1 MPRPIATATIAFG
14 LVSIPVG
21 LYTATSSK
29 AIGFHLLH
37 ARCGTRIQHRNWCP
51 TCRRLVERTD
61 LVRGFP
67 IGKTKHV
74 PFTDAELDALE
85 RNGNRVIEISTF
97 VPLSTVD
104 PIYYESTYYLAP
116 VERGEKPYRLLT
128 EAMRQTE
135 RVAVGSVVLRGKE
148 HLVLLRP
155 LPRGLVLHQL
165 YYADE
170 VRDFDEIDPGEHAR
184 VAETELALAKRL
196 VAGLAG
202 KAFDPAA
209 YRDAYRERI
218 LAIAKRKAAGREVT
232 VAPEAETPASP
243 LDLMDAL
250 RRSLERK
257 AGAKA
262 ARRGQR
268 GAAAPVDIGAAR
280 ARRSRRARAS

>member
-29 AIGFHLLH
+29 AIGFNLLH

-51 TCRRLVERTD
+51 TCQRLVERAD

-67 IGKTKHV
+67 IGRNKYAR
-74 PFTDAELDALE
+74 FTEAELEALE
-85 RNGNRVIEISTF
+85 KNGSRVIEISAF

-104 PIYYESTYYLAP
+104 PIYYENTHYLGP
-116 VERGEKPYRLLT
+116 VERGERPYRLLT

-135 RVAVGSVVLRGKE
+135 QVAVGSVVLRGKE

-155 LPRGLVLHQL
+155 VSRGLVLHQL

-170 VRDFDEIDPGEHAR
+170 VRDFDDIVRGERGR

-196 VAGLAG
+196 IAGLAA

-209 YRDAYRERI
+209 YRDTYRERI
-218 LAIAKRKAAGREVT
+218 LALVKRKAAGRAVT
-232 VAPEAETPASP
+232 ITPETEAPAST

-250 RRSLERK
+250 KRSLERK
-257 AGAKA
+257 APSKA
-262 ARRGQR
+262 ARGRR
-268 GAAAPVDIGAAR
+268 AAASPVDLAEAR

>member
-51 TCRRLVERTD
+51 SCKRLVERTD
-61 LVRGFP
+61 LVKGFP
-67 IGKTKHV
+67 IGRTEHV
-74 PFTDAELDALE
+74 RFTEAELDALE
-85 RNGNRVIEISTF
+85 RNGNRVIEISAF

-184 VAETELALAKRL
+184 LAETELALAKRL
-196 VAGLAG
+196 VDGLTA
-202 KAFDPAA
+202 KAFNPAA

-218 LAIAKRKAAGREVT
+218 LAVAKRKAAGREVT
-232 VAPEAETPASP
+232 VAPEPKAPASP

-257 AGAKA
+257 SGAKA
-262 ARRGQR
+262 ARGRRGS
-268 GAAAPVDIGAAR
+268 GAPVDITAAR
-280 ARRSRRARAS
+280 ARRSRRQAS

>member
-1 MPRPIATATIAFG
+1 MARPIATATIAFG

-51 TCRRLVERTD
+51 TCERLVERAD

-67 IGKTKHV
+67 VGRNKYAR
-74 PFTDAELDALE
+74 FTEAELEALE
-85 RNGNRVIEISTF
+85 RNGSRVIEISAF

-104 PIYYESTYYLAP
+104 PVYYENTYYLGP
-116 VERGEKPYRLLT
+116 LEQGEKPYRLLT

-155 LPRGLVLHQL
+155 APRGLALHQL

-170 VRDFDEIDPGEHAR
+170 VRDFDEIDPGERVR

-196 VAGLAG
+196 IAGLAA

-209 YRDAYRERI
+209 YRDTYREGI
-218 LAIAKRKAAGREVT
+218 LALAKRKAAGREVT
-232 VAPEAETPASP
+232 IAPETEAPAST

-257 AGAKA
+257 SAAKT
-262 ARRGQR
+262 ARGSR
-268 GAAAPVDIGAAR
+268 GAAAPVDIAEAR
-280 ARRSRRARAS
+280 SRRSRRARAS